1 MSSRK
6 QSQSRGRRR
15 RKQTPGFSTFHAF
28 DENEIGQRVL
38 AKDEEGNLITKD
50 VPNRAA
56 RRAGLTIEQLKGPRK

>member
-1 MSSRK
+1 MSRK
-6 QSQSRGRRR
+6 QALGRNKRR

-38 AKDEEGNLITKD
+38 AKDKEGNLITKD